1 MTLFVELVKLVV
13 IFVMFAV
20 CMPLLL
26 AMRFALLALVWVAHQ
41 AKAIVVGGRSP
52 WATPQPASNGWPSSC

>member
-41 AKAIVVGGRSP
+41 AKAIVVGGRKP
-52 WATPQPASNGWPSSC
+52 